1 MINKIRNWFK
11 KNNSQNVLSAY
22 EKIDN
27 LFDSLSED
35 IIHLQIGSD
44 LVPFGESIVNLVSS
58 LREEIKEECGF
69 IIPPVR
75 INEGAY
81 IQENEI
87 VIYIRQKRIKNIYV
101 IPNEDGIKEEVYE
114 TLKTVIYEY
123 LDKIFSNE
131 VAEKYINT
139 VQKNNSWLIWNL
151 TNVIPVTD
159 IKTILVDIINKGKS
173 INNINYIFEQIGKQ
187 VLSDGSYRD
196 CLKTRNPHVIARQ
209 IAKSL

>member
-1 MINKIRNWFK
+1 MINKIKNWLRLNNCK
-11 KNNSQNVLSAY
+11 KELSAY

-35 IIHLQIGSD
+35 IVHLQIGED
-44 LVPFGESIVNLVSS
+44 LVPFGESIVELISS

-69 IIPPVR
+69 ILPPVR

-87 VIYIRQKRIKNIYV
+87 VIHIRQKRIKNIYV
-101 IPNEDGIKEEVYE
+101 IPNEEGIHEELYE

-173 INNINYIFEQIGKQ
+173 INNINFVFEQIGKL

-196 CLKTRNPHVIARQ
+196 CSKNRNPHVIAKQ
-209 IAKSL
+209 VAKSL